1 MRASPIVRVRQAL
14 LGLYMKRYSA
24 ASPPTIEAIE
34 RQYQSFLCLPEP
46 ESWSIGTPPQFED
59 WNPYPFLSTD
69 ARHESDAWLADLPIS
84 Y

>member
-46 ESWSIGTPPQFED
+46 ESWSIGTPPQFMRTGIHIHSS
-59 WNPYPFLSTD
+59 LRTR
-69 ARHESDAWLADLPIS
+69 ATKVMRGWLIS
-84 Y
+84 Q